1 MFATYSPVRHWIFVA
16 VFSVF
21 TALTACT
28 NSVASDFVSLNQAR
42 AQHEAGKVMLVDI
55 RENSEHMTGV
65 AKGAMLLPMS
75 ELPQKLSML
84 PKNLDQPVLLICN
97 TQNRSKVTFEML
109 KQQGYKNIRYVEGGM
124 SQWAANGW
132 PMVVP
137 N

>member
-1 MFATYSPVRHWIFVA
+1 
-16 VFSVF
+16 
-21 TALTACT
+21 
-28 NSVASDFVSLNQAR
+28 
-42 AQHEAGKVMLVDI
+42 MLVDI

-65 AKGAMLLPMS
+65 AKG
-75 ELPQKLSML
+75 
-84 PKNLDQPVLLICN
+84 
-97 TQNRSKVTFEML
+97 SKVTFEML

>member
-28 NSVASDFVSLNQAR
+28 NSVASNFVSLNQAR
-42 AQHEAGKVMLVDI
+42 AYHEAGKVMLVDI

-65 AKGAMLLPMS
+65 AKG
-75 ELPQKLSML
+75 
-84 PKNLDQPVLLICN
+84 
-97 TQNRSKVTFEML
+97 SKVTFEML
-109 KQQGYKNIRYVEGGM
+109 KQQGYKSIRYVEGGM